1 MDRSRRLTRQE
12 RQNWGRNS
20 NSNTGSTAVAQDYTF
35 RQGETA
41 TDYINRNFS
50 NPGLRRT
57 QLSLASST
65 QTPQTD
71 TAITTSTLTPEQ
83 PITTPV
89 IQQPTQSGGL
99 ASDVTSKA
107 EAFANSVVNS
117 TVDKSTVDDAR
128 KGFFEKMM
136 GQKTK
141 SQLQGDEYSATVDP
155 AKKELDDIQNQ
166 IRERSLAYRRQE
178 EELQKNT
185 RGLFGGALQQE
196 TNRIQQEGAKELAD
210 LSIIEQAKLTNYS
223 TAKDIADRA
232 INAQLEQQSKE
243 LDAWKFWYTE
253 NKEQFTK
260 EEDRRFTAM
269 IGERERLLNEDKAD
283 KKLISDSVI
292 DALGNGLP
300 TNLAQQALKAKT
312 FDEAIGFIGTYMR
325 DQEKAL
331 RIQKL
336 NAEILEKNPS
346 IDLSKISQ
354 EGKEILNSVNNLR
367 FKSSDEGKR
376 IVANITKLVSE
387 GDIDGARETL
397 RDFGYQK
404 LSASQ
409 QSDFDLY
416 ENAISAAA
424 SALAQINSQSLIT
437 GPYKALAEKAKPWST
452 IKNDKAY
459 SDLRSVIELGQA
471 QVRKGF
477 YGTAVT
483 GTEAGNAK
491 NFLITDND
499 SIDVIRWK
507 LDNMENFLQFAN
519 DATISRSVG
528 LPKPNLDDYLTYRV
542 RDAESGEIG
551 VIPRSEYDSSI
562 YQILN

>member
-50 NPGLRRT
+50 NPALRRT
-57 QLSLASST
+57 QLSLASSS

-196 TNRIQQEGAKELAD
+196 TNRIRQEGAKELAD

-312 FDEAIGFIGTYMR
+312 FDEAIGLIGPYMR

-542 RDAESGEIG
+542 RDVESGEIG